1 MTRALRWVLCDKLC
15 IFWHMWDKGS
25 IIGARYN
32 KTGTRASIASGV
44 DNPAD

>member
-1 MTRALRWVLCDKLC
+1 
-15 IFWHMWDKGS
+15 MWDKGS

-32 KTGTRASIASGV
+32 KTGTRASIAGGV